1 MKRITKFLALVLAML
16 MLAAPVCTVSF
27 AEDEA
32 VYGDGAPAPESSS
45 EVTSEE
51 APIQLPASC
60 TLVGTEHLPPICSQ
74 GAVGCCASASITY
87 MQFTNAVSR
96 YLHSIDPDIV
106 WNPSSGDYQ
115 YIFSP
120 KFTYQYSGAGTEW
133 VYLLIKDQGC
143 LTMDKCNFHMV
154 GTGFSIYRAGTTMW
168 PETAAWEVGEG
179 MMKSALSYRLTG
191 YEQIWL
197 TKSYLKS
204 GKVAI
209 TTTEK
214 GQELVR
220 KIKEALVGGNVV
232 VTGGYPSR
240 WVFANSLVNTGSLAK
255 SKKEAAIIYAAGDA
269 PGGHQVSIVGYDDDI
284 TCRANGV
291 VLKGAFLIANSW
303 DTTWQNDGYCW
314 MMYDA
319 FNEVSEYDKL
329 NVKDRTWTMDQVCF
343 LYWDKDIEIGLPDVM
358 IDVEVESSNKEGA
371 AICLIRKS
379 VNEKGKEVEETF
391 KPKMFEYGPIE
402 KNYHPDYDTNKVYS
416 YSGKLV
422 KDGSAPEVGYF
433 TVNMTEILSTI
444 PEGKTFGDYEW
455 GVRLYSA
462 ESTPVK
468 FTSVKM
474 VRADGTV
481 IADLDVGDGISI
493 QAKQSSKSEKFYFD
507 LDASQLTLPEGEFFT
522 AEKVS
527 GNDFLKVGESYSFK
541 LVPTE
546 GYTAENAIVTAN
558 GKVITPDADGVYT
571 VVSET
576 KNVVEVT
583 GVELIPE
590 KPQVNP
596 VVYYVVGGVILV
608 AAIAVIAAVC
618 ARKPKKTA
626 SPAEI
631 EEEQSAPTEE
641 KDPE

>member
-1 MKRITKFLALVLAML
+1 MKKVYQLLALLLTVC
-16 MLAAPVCTVSF
+16 MLAAPMASVSF
-27 AEDEA
+27 ADDENAYGA
-32 VYGDGAPAPESSS
+32 VLNSS
-45 EVTSEE
+45 ESTSAETSEE
-51 APIQLPASC
+51 VPVVLPESC

-115 YIFSP
+115 YIFAP

-133 VYLLIKDQGC
+133 VYLVLKDQGC

-154 GTGFSIYRAGTTMW
+154 GTGFSIFRAGTTMW

-179 MMKSALSYRLTG
+179 MLKSALSYRITG

-197 TKSYLKS
+197 TKSYLNG

-214 GQELVR
+214 GQALIT

-240 WVFANSLVNTGSLAK
+240 WVFSSSLVNTGDLAK
-255 SKKEAAIIYAAGDA
+255 SKKEAAIIYAAGNA
-269 PGGHQVSIVGYDDDI
+269 PGGHQVSIVGYDDNI

-329 NVKDRTWTMDQVCF
+329 NVKDRTWTMDQLCF
-343 LYWDKDIEIGLPDVM
+343 LYWDKDIDIGLPDLM
-358 IDVEVESSNKEGA
+358 IDVEVESNNKEGA
-371 AICLIRKS
+371 AICLLRKS
-379 VNEKGKEVEETF
+379 VNENGKEVEETF
-391 KPKMFEYGPIE
+391 KPKMFEYGPID
-402 KNYHPDYDTNKVYS
+402 KNYHPDYETTKRYT
-416 YSGKLV
+416 YSGKLSNGNV
-422 KDGSAPEVGYF
+422 PAEVGYF
-433 TVNMTEILSTI
+433 SVNMTEILSTI
-444 PEGKTFGDYEW
+444 PKGKTFADYEW

-462 ESTPVK
+462 QSTPVK
-468 FTSVKM
+468 FTSVKL
-474 VRADGTV
+474 VRADGSV
-481 IADLDVGDGISI
+481 VAELDVGDGISI
-493 QAKQSSKSEKFYFD
+493 QAKESSKSEKFYFD
-507 LDASQLTLPEGEFFT
+507 LKSTQLVLPEGENFT

-527 GNDFLKVGESYSFK
+527 GYDFMKVGDSYSFK
-541 LVPTE
+541 LIPTE
-546 GYTAENAIVTAN
+546 GYTAEKAVVTVN
-558 GKVITPDADGVYT
+558 GSEISPDADGVYT
-571 VVSET
+571 VT
-576 KNVVEVT
+576 AAAKNEVEVT

-590 KPQVNP
+590 KPQVSP
-596 VVYYVVGGVILV
+596 IVYYVIGGVILV
-608 AAIAVIAAVC
+608 AAIAVIVMIC
-618 ARKPKKTA
+618 ARKPKKTETSA
-626 SPAEI
+626 
-631 EEEQSAPTEE
+631 EEESDSEGNGTEA
-641 KDPE
+641 